1 MLKTD
6 RYVISPI
13 INNSFDS
20 TIKGLIR
27 YFISEYLISENEEYS
42 ISYYSECVID
52 NTTIGSIIGPNSNMK
67 RPDKIYVTVNFMN
80 NGSWTNSGGGI
91 VFCTVIFWQRKGIEK
106 VDIRWDTC
114 PKTSFKNSKNEYNEI
129 DIKKIRKL
137 KLNKIKENDSIRR
150 L

>member
-1 MLKTD
+1 VLKTD
-6 RYVISPI
+6 RYVIPPI

-42 ISYYSECVID
+42 ISYDSECVID

-91 VFCTVIFWQRKGIEK
+91 VFCTVIFWRRKGIEK
-106 VDIRWDTC
+106 IDIRWDTFG
-114 PKTSFKNSKNEYNEI
+114 SGDYYFNEI

-137 KLNKIKENDSIRR
+137 KLGKINKIAKK
-150 L
+150 